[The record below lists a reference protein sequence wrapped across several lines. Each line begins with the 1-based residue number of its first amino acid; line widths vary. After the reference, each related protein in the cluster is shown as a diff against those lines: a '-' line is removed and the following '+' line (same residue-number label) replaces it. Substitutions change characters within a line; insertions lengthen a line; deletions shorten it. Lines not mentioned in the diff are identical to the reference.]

1 MEGFQCILT
10 IKLYLIRILKKNRG
24 RMFQRIQV
32 CRKQAPVYI
41 LVTLGP
47 CDGNGSHSGFR
58 HTSILKSRAQS
69 SNYDAE
75 CGMAADGTKTV
86 WALTAYRE
94 PSGDMSLCHC
104 VAPVRSISSAE
115 TTPVKSSLKSL
126 YSEVLYKSY
135 NFSIPKGSI
144 YICIN
149 ISRNLLNLRNFIA
162 KPQPQ
167 TLSPQTSQ
175 AQPKTSPN
183 KFKDPISGDWG

>member
-10 IKLYLIRILKKNRG
+10 IKLYLIRILKKNLG

-69 SNYDAE
+69 SNYDAV
-75 CGMAADGTKTV
+75 AAAGTKTV

-94 PSGDMSLCHC
+94 SSGDMSLCHY
-104 VAPVRSISSAE
+104 VAPMRRISSAE

-149 ISRNLLNLRNFIA
+149 ISRNLLNIRIFIA
-162 KPQPQ
+162 KP
-167 TLSPQTSQ
+167 
-175 AQPKTSPN
+175 
-183 KFKDPISGDWG
+183 